1 MPESTLAMRVKR
13 HLRYAIYGVLM
24 PLISFEGQAMTEIN
38 IAFTDPLVM
47 PIADA
52 IVHGNVKQIHQLAT
66 KSLLQQQGEQAVT
79 LMQWAILNQQPES
92 LAALLQEH
100 ADPFQPGMQGDTAW
114 HTAATVQDAHYM
126 QILLKNNI
134 RPDARNSVTLAT
146 PLAAAIMAGREI
158 QVILL
163 LVAGVD
169 PNIADRVGDTPL
181 HLAGK
186 SNAPDLALRLLKAG
200 ADPEARNKQGAT
212 FQQYLAMT
220 PLNIQ
225 SAEMQQKYQQLNI
238 WFRGKKL
245 AEVYQQ

>member
-1 MPESTLAMRVKR
+1 
-13 HLRYAIYGVLM
+13 
-24 PLISFEGQAMTEIN
+24 MTEIN
-38 IAFTDPLVM
+38 IAFTDPQVM

-52 IVHGNVKQIHQLAT
+52 IVHGNVQQIHQLAT

-238 WFRGKKL
+238 WLRGKKL

>member
-1 MPESTLAMRVKR
+1 MPESTLAVRVNR

-24 PLISFEGQAMTEIN
+24 PLISFEGQAMTDVN
-38 IAFTDPLVM
+38 TAFTDPSVM

-52 IVHGNVKQIHQLAT
+52 IIHGDVKQIHQLANE
-66 KSLLQQQGEQAVT
+66 KLLQQQGEQSIT

-114 HTAATVQDAHYM
+114 HTAASVQDAHYM
-126 QILLKNNI
+126 QILLEGHLQ
-134 RPDARNSVTLAT
+134 PTARNSVTLAT
-146 PLAAAIMAGREI
+146 PLAAAVMAKRET
-158 QVILL
+158 QMTLL

-169 PNIADRVGDTPL
+169 PNLADRMGDTPL

-186 SNAPDLALRLLKAG
+186 NNAPDLALRLLKAG
-200 ADPEARNKQGAT
+200 ADPELRNKQGAT

-225 SAEMQQKYQQLNI
+225 SAEMQQKYQQLNV
-238 WFRGKKL
+238 WLRGNKL

>member
-24 PLISFEGQAMTEIN
+24 PLISFEGQAMTDIN
-38 IAFTDPLVM
+38 TAFTDPAIM

-52 IVHGNVKQIHQLAT
+52 IVRGDVKQIHQLANE
-66 KSLLQQQGEQAVT
+66 KLLQQQGDRSVT

-100 ADPFQPGMQGDTAW
+100 ADPFQSGMQGDTAW
-114 HTAATVQDAHYM
+114 HTAASVQGAHYM
-126 QILLKNNI
+126 QILLEGSMK
-134 RPDARNSVTLAT
+134 PDVRNSVTLAT
-146 PLAAAIMAGREI
+146 PLAAAVMAGRGV

-169 PNIADRVGDTPL
+169 PNIADRMGDTPL

-186 SNAPDLALRLLKAG
+186 TNAPDLALRLLKAG
-200 ADPEARNKQGAT
+200 ADPELRNKQGAT
-212 FQQYLAMT
+212 FQQYFAMT

-225 SAEMQQKYQQLNI
+225 SAEMQQKHQQLNT
-238 WFRGKKL
+238 WLRGKKL

>member
-1 MPESTLAMRVKR
+1 MPESTLTMRVKR
-13 HLRYAIYGVLM
+13 QLRYALYGVLM
-24 PLISFEGQAMTEIN
+24 PLMSFEGQAMTEIN

-47 PIADA
+47 PMAEA
-52 IVHGNVKQIHQLAT
+52 IVRGDVKQIHQLAN
-66 KSLLQQQGEQAVT
+66 KMLLQQQGEQAVT
-79 LMQWAILNQQPES
+79 LMQWAILHQQPAS

-100 ADPFQPGMQGDTAW
+100 ADPCQPGLQGDTAW
-114 HTAATVQDAHYM
+114 HTAASVQDAHYL
-126 QILLKNNI
+126 QILLESHT
-134 RPDARNSVTLAT
+134 RPDVRNSVTQAT
-146 PLAAAIMAGREI
+146 PLAAAVMAGREI

-169 PNIADRVGDTPL
+169 PNLADRLGDTPL

-186 SNAPDLALRLLKAG
+186 SNAPSLALRLLKAG
-200 ADPEARNKQGAT
+200 ADPELRNKQGAT

-225 SAEMQQKYQQLNI
+225 SAEMQQQYQQLNV
-238 WFRGKKL
+238 WLRGKKL

>member
-13 HLRYAIYGVLM
+13 HLRYALYGVLM
-24 PLISFEGQAMTEIN
+24 PLISFEGQAMTESK

-92 LAALLQEH
+92 LVALLQEH
-100 ADPFQPGMQGDTAW
+100 ADPFQSGMQGDTAW
-114 HTAATVQDAHYM
+114 HTAASVQDAHYM
-126 QILLKNNI
+126 QILLENYTTA
-134 RPDARNSVTLAT
+134 DARNSVTLAT

-169 PNIADRVGDTPL
+169 PNIADRMGDTPL

-186 SNAPDLALRLLKAG
+186 NNAPDLALRLLKAG

-225 SAEMQQKYQQLNI
+225 RAEMQQKYQQLNA
-238 WFRGKKL
+238 WLRGKKL
-245 AEVYQQ
+245 AEIYQQ

>member
-1 MPESTLAMRVKR
+1 
-13 HLRYAIYGVLM
+13 
-24 PLISFEGQAMTEIN
+24 MTDVN
-38 IAFTDPLVM
+38 TAFTDPSVM

-52 IVHGNVKQIHQLAT
+52 IIHGDVKQIHQLANE
-66 KSLLQQQGEQAVT
+66 KLLQQQGEQSIT

-114 HTAATVQDAHYM
+114 HTAASVQDAHYM
-126 QILLKNNI
+126 QILLEGHLQ
-134 RPDARNSVTLAT
+134 PTARNSVTLAT
-146 PLAAAIMAGREI
+146 PLAAAVMAKRET
-158 QVILL
+158 QMTLL

-169 PNIADRVGDTPL
+169 PNLADRMGDTPL

-186 SNAPDLALRLLKAG
+186 NNAPDLALRLLKAG
-200 ADPEARNKQGAT
+200 ADPELRNKQGAT

-225 SAEMQQKYQQLNI
+225 SAEMQQKYQQLNV
-238 WFRGKKL
+238 WLRGNKL

>member
-1 MPESTLAMRVKR
+1 
-13 HLRYAIYGVLM
+13 
-24 PLISFEGQAMTEIN
+24 MTEIN
-38 IAFTDPLVM
+38 IAFTDPSVI

-52 IVHGNVKQIHQLAT
+52 IVHGDVDQIHQLANKT
-66 KSLLQQQGEQAVT
+66 LLQQQGKQDVT

-92 LAALLQEH
+92 LAALVREH
-100 ADPFQPGMQGDTAW
+100 ADPFQPGMQGNTAW
-114 HTAATVQDAHYM
+114 HTAASIQDAHYM
-126 QILLKNNI
+126 QILLESNI

-146 PLAAAIMAGREI
+146 PLAAAIIAGREI

-169 PNIADRVGDTPL
+169 PNIADRMGDTPL

-200 ADPEARNKQGAT
+200 ADPEVRNKQGAT

-225 SAEMQQKYQQLNI
+225 SAEMQQKHQQLNA
-238 WFRGKKL
+238 WLRGKKF